1 MKNFFFLYFLV
12 LSPLLFSQNSY
23 RSNIEGEMSSP
34 IKMSVSDRT
43 FIDNDLAIVNTTR
56 YSNDNNFWSTKPN
69 KLNLVNSELGFS
81 SLLLIEQLEELNKQ
95 SLFQIQHNPTL
106 ERYIR
111 VFLKDRRESL
121 SQLMDKSLYY
131 FPIFEKYLDKYE
143 LPLEIKYLAIVESAL
158 QADAISPSGAKG
170 LWQFMYNTGKE
181 YNLEVNSYVDDR
193 FDPIKSTEAACQYL
207 SKLYKMFNDWD
218 LALAAYNSGPTNVK
232 KAITRSGGKTNYWE
246 IRKYLPVETRG
257 YLPAFYATYYIF
269 EFADSHKLTSQKS
282 DLTYIEVDTIHIKNQ
297 LSFSSIQKYIPIKKE
312 LLKSLNPQYKRELIP
327 FSKEEKY
334 VLTLPAT
341 LVSHFILN
349 EKSIY
354 NSMRLSN
361 KIIESSAI
369 IKVNKNNSHIVQNGE
384 NLSSIAKK
392 YHISLSQLKKW
403 NGLQTNFLIE
413 GQRLVITNKKQ
424 DDLDGEMISLK

>member
-1 MKNFFFLYFLV
+1 MVISDVTMN
-12 LSPLLFSQNSY
+12 
-23 RSNIEGEMSSP
+23 
-34 IKMSVSDRT
+34 VSDPT
-43 FIDNDLAIVNTTR
+43 FIDNDLAIVNTKPFS
-56 YSNDNNFWSTKPN
+56 SNNNFWLTNLTNLN
-69 KLNLVNSELGFS
+69 KVNSEIEFS

-121 SQLMDKSLYY
+121 SKLIDKSLYY
-131 FPIFEKYLDKYE
+131 FPIFEKYLDKYD

-158 QADAISPSGAKG
+158 QPDAISPSGAKG

-181 YNLEVNSYVDDR
+181 YHLEVNSYVDDR
-193 FDPIKSTEAACQYL
+193 FDPIKSTEAACKYL
-207 SKLYKMFNDWD
+207 SKLYEMFNDWD

-246 IRKYLPVETRG
+246 IRKYLPVETQG

-269 EFADSHKLTSQKS
+269 EYADSHKLTSQKS
-282 DLTYIEVDTIHIKNQ
+282 GLSYLEIDTIHIKNQ

-327 FSKEEKY
+327 FSNKEKY
-334 VLTLPAT
+334 VLTLPAS
-341 LVSHFILN
+341 LVSHFVIN

-361 KIIESSAI
+361 KTIGSSTI

-392 YHISLSQLKKW
+392 YKISLDHLKKW
-403 NGLQTNFLIE
+403 NGLQTNYLIE

-424 DDLDGEMISLK
+424 DEDDGEML

>member
-1 MKNFFFLYFLV
+1 MKKFFFLYLLV

-23 RSNIEGEMSSP
+23 RSNIEEMVISDVT
-34 IKMSVSDRT
+34 MNVSDPT
-43 FIDNDLAIVNTTR
+43 FIDNDLAIVNTKPFS
-56 YSNDNNFWSTKPN
+56 SNNNFWLTNLTNLN
-69 KLNLVNSELGFS
+69 KVNSEIEFS

-121 SQLMDKSLYY
+121 SKLIDKSLYY
-131 FPIFEKYLDKYE
+131 FPIFEKYLDKYD

-158 QADAISPSGAKG
+158 QPDAISPSGAKG

-181 YNLEVNSYVDDR
+181 YHLEVNSYVDDR
-193 FDPIKSTEAACQYL
+193 FDPIKSTEAACKYL
-207 SKLYKMFNDWD
+207 SKLYEMFNDWD

-246 IRKYLPVETRG
+246 IRKYLPVETQG

-269 EFADSHKLTSQKS
+269 EYADSHKLTSQKS
-282 DLTYIEVDTIHIKNQ
+282 GLSYLEIDTIHIKNQ

-327 FSKEEKY
+327 FSNKEKY
-334 VLTLPAT
+334 VLTLPAS
-341 LVSHFILN
+341 LVSHFVIN

-361 KIIESSAI
+361 KTIGSSTI

-392 YHISLSQLKKW
+392 YKISLDHLKKW
-403 NGLQTNFLIE
+403 NGLQTNYLIE

-424 DDLDGEMISLK
+424 DEDDGEML

>member
-1 MKNFFFLYFLV
+1 MKKFFFLYLLV

-23 RSNIEGEMSSP
+23 HLSLKEIITPP
-34 IKMSVSDRT
+34 IRTTVSYSA
-43 FIDNDLAIVNTTR
+43 FIDNDLAVVNTKPF
-56 YSNDNNFWSTKPN
+56 SINNSFWLKNPN
-69 KLNLVNSELGFS
+69 KLNRVNSEVDFS
-81 SLLLIEQLEELNKQ
+81 SLLLIEQLELLNKQ

-121 SQLMDKSLYY
+121 SKLMDKSIYY
-131 FPIFEKYLDKYE
+131 FPIFEKYLDKYD

-158 QADAISPSGAKG
+158 QPDAISPSGAKG

-181 YNLEVNSYVDDR
+181 YNLDVNSYIDDR
-193 FDPIKSTEAACQYL
+193 FDPLKSTEAACQYL
-207 SKLYKMFNDWD
+207 SKLYKTFNDWD

-246 IRKYLPVETRG
+246 IRKYLPEETRG

-269 EFADSHKLTSQKS
+269 EYAETHKLTSQKS
-282 DLTYIEVDTIHIKNQ
+282 DLSYIEIDTIHIKNE
-297 LSFSSIQKYIPIKKE
+297 LSFSSIQKHIPIKRE
-312 LLKSLNPQYKRELIP
+312 LLKSLNPQYKKELIP
-327 FSKEEKY
+327 FSNNEKY
-334 VLTLPAT
+334 VLTLPAA
-341 LVSHFILN
+341 LVSHFVIN

-354 NSMRLSN
+354 NSMSLSI
-361 KIIESSAI
+361 KTFESSAI

-384 NLSSIAKK
+384 NLNSIAKK
-392 YHISLSQLKKW
+392 YKISLDQLKKW
-403 NGLQTNFLIE
+403 NGLQTDFLIE

-424 DDLDGEMISLK
+424 DKDDGEMISLK